1 MPDDFASRSGSLTG
15 RRAVVTGGA
24 SGIGA
29 AVATTLAGRGA
40 EVLILD
46 RDGEAAAKHA
56 ADLGGDSRAVDLA
69 DPAAVAELALE
80 ADVLVNG
87 AGVQHV
93 APIEDFE
100 PARFELIHRLMV
112 LAPFL
117 LTQQVLPG
125 MYARRWGRVVHI
137 SSVHGHRASPYK
149 SAYVSA
155 KHGLEGLSKVIALE
169 AADRGVTSN
178 TVCPGYVRTP
188 LVEGQIADQAQAH
201 GIAED
206 DVVDDVLLARTA
218 LKRLVEP
225 DEVAETVA
233 FLCSPAAASMT
244 GSSLLIDG
252 GWTAA

>member
-1 MPDDFASRSGSLTG
+1 MPDVLPAHPGPLAG

-69 DPAAVAELALE
+69 DPAAVAELALD

-100 PARFELIHRLMV
+100 PARFELIHRLML

-125 MYARRWGRVVHI
+125 MYARRWGRIVHV

-169 AADRGVTSN
+169 GADSRRHEQHGLPRATSGRRWSRARSP
-178 TVCPGYVRTP
+178 TRPRPTASPRT
-188 LVEGQIADQAQAH
+188 
-201 GIAED
+201 
-206 DVVDDVLLARTA
+206 TSS
-218 LKRLVEP
+218 
-225 DEVAETVA
+225 TTC
-233 FLCSPAAASMT
+233 CSPGPPSS
-244 GSSLLIDG
+244 GSSSPTRSPRP
-252 GWTAA
+252 WPSSAAPPPPP